1 MKKIIWALFAVI
13 VFMLLITS
21 LGSALFTGKFEL
33 TVYHNGEIMLKKVY
47 KIKTSTVM
55 NVLFKYGGNYY
66 KFYQKNSSDAK
77 VRDLSCLNDEIN
89 GDLQRI
95 IDRTEEPVIERKLLW
110 SAEKAEFNFV
120 EGKNGLKVEKQKLIE
135 NIYKEISYKTTIAL
149 PTKEIEQ
156 SITMEELKKRTYQR
170 SVFSTCYSTSKA
182 NRKHN
187 IELATKKLNGAVVP
201 AKSQLSFN
209 KIVGPRTIQN
219 GFKSAGIISGGAFVQ
234 GVGGGVCQVSTTLYN
249 AWIRAGLD
257 VINAVNHSLPVSY
270 VGPSLDAM
278 VSSKNDLLL
287 FNNTEHD
294 VYIKAHTQNGRIYFT
309 IYGYYTPE
317 RTVIRNNIIKILP
330 CNEYD
335 ILNIPLDW
343 KENETFRILASPRN
357 GLVSCAYKDVYI
369 GNKLIKT
376 EKLRT
381 NTYSPQR
388 GKMVKRTIKE
398 EDEELD
404 TRYINPSFGF
414 FNKGA
419 LFGVG

>member
-1 MKKIIWALFAVI
+1 M
-13 VFMLLITS
+13 
-21 LGSALFTGKFEL
+21 
-33 TVYHNGEIMLKKVY
+33 
-47 KIKTSTVM
+47 
-55 NVLFKYGGNYY
+55 
-66 KFYQKNSSDAK
+66 
-77 VRDLSCLNDEIN
+77 
-89 GDLQRI
+89 
-95 IDRTEEPVIERKLLW
+95 
-110 SAEKAEFNFV
+110 
-120 EGKNGLKVEKQKLIE
+120 
-135 NIYKEISYKTTIAL
+135 
-149 PTKEIEQ
+149 
-156 SITMEELKKRTYQR
+156 
-170 SVFSTCYSTSKA
+170 
-182 NRKHN
+182 
-187 IELATKKLNGAVVP
+187 
-201 AKSQLSFN
+201 
-209 KIVGPRTIQN
+209 
-219 GFKSAGIISGGAFVQ
+219 Q

-317 RTVIRNNIIKILP
+317 RTVIRNKIIKILP

-414 FNKGA
+414 LTKVPS
-419 LFGVG
+419 LVSDSR